1 MKRLAGFAATCL
13 TITGL
18 TLGVMTLVWRDPANR
33 RALWISAAVAFGVQL
48 AAFLIARAM
57 ARSNVIAGW
66 GLGVALRFVALG
78 VFALVVAPAL
88 GLPLATA
95 LVALAVYLFLSTLVE
110 PLFLK
115 P

>member
-1 MKRLAGFAATCL
+1 VKRFAGFAAACL

-18 TLGVMTLVWRDPANR
+18 TLGVMTLVWRDPDSR

-48 AAFLIARAM
+48 TAFLIVRAM
-57 ARSNVIAGW
+57 AKKNVIAGW
-66 GLGVALRFVALG
+66 GLGVALRFLVLG

-88 GLPLATA
+88 GLPLTTA
-95 LVALAVYLFLSTLVE
+95 LVALAMYLFLSTLVE